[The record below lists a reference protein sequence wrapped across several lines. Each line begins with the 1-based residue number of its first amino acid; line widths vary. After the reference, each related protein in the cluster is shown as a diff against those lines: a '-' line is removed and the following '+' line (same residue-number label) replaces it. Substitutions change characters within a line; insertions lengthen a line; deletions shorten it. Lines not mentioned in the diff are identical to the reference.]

1 MDSLV
6 TSVLTF
12 LFKGLIL
19 TLIGVYGMFA
29 FIVIRQ
35 VAMMRNTLK
44 TALGSIWNSLAVLHF
59 ILVLVLFMV
68 ALVIL

>member
-1 MDSLV
+1 MSALSLV
-6 TSVLTF
+6 MKV
-12 LFKGLIL
+12 LIL
-19 TLIGVYGMFA
+19 STIGVYIVFA

-44 TALGSIWNSLAVLHF
+44 TPLGSIWNSLAVLHF
-59 ILVLVLFMV
+59 ILVLVLFVV